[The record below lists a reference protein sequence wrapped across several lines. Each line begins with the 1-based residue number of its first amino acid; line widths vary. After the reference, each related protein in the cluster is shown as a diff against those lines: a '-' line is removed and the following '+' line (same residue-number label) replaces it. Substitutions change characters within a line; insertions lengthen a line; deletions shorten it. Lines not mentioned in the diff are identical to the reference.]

1 VDLVWG
7 KKIRIGFTSSEEGWK
22 NAKGKE
28 IILVC
33 SCGFYRFDF
42 YD

>member
-1 VDLVWG
+1 VGLVWG
-7 KKIRIGFTSSEEGWK
+7 KKIRIGFTSRVEGWK

-33 SCGFYRFDF
+33 SCGFYHFDF